1 MFNSTIYYKANKEIE
16 KITTV
21 RIAFITYEYPPETVT
36 GGIGTYTKQVASLL
50 ASSNMIIHVFAGS
63 HIQTGKVV
71 ESNITVHRIAC
82 TGPHDFQQ
90 NVLSYFEEEHL
101 DNAFELIES
110 PEIHANALA
119 IKKRFPTLPLV
130 VRLHACNWIVENY
143 KKKYM
148 PVTSKLHFFLG
159 ALRRGRWDL
168 GYWRSY
174 NYKNDVDYGYVQQA
188 DFISAPSIEM
198 KNWTVQNW
206 KIDKQD
212 ITVVE
217 NPFVENEAFKN
228 ARTKNKEHAI
238 IFYGRLNVLKGLI
251 TATKA
256 MKRILKYNPEWK
268 WIIVGNDG
276 TAADG
281 KTSMKH
287 WMQNELKEQI
297 SQVEFYDT
305 VAHEAI
311 PFYLQRASIVLIPSL
326 FESYSYV
333 TIEAMCAGK
342 AIIGSKDTGIASL
355 IKNNVS
361 GILVNAYKVNEWV
374 THIQQ
379 LINNKELRKKLGK
392 AAYENAAI
400 KHIVNEEIVEYYKEM
415 TLSKKFQY

>member
-1 MFNSTIYYKANKEIE
+1 M
-16 KITTV
+16 
-21 RIAFITYEYPPETVT
+21 T

-50 ASSNMIIHVFAGS
+50 ASNNMDVHVFAGS
-63 HIQTGKVV
+63 HIQSNKVL
-71 ESNITVHRIAC
+71 ESGITVHRIAC
-82 TGPHDFQQ
+82 TRPHDFQK
-90 NVLSYFEEEHL
+90 NVLSYFEDEHL
-101 DNAFELIES
+101 HNPFELIES

-119 IKKRFPTLPLV
+119 IKKRFPTLPLL
-130 VRLHACNWIVENY
+130 VRLHACSWIVENY

-148 PVTSKLHFFLG
+148 PVTSKFRFFLG
-159 ALRRGRWDL
+159 ALRRGKWDL

-174 NYKNDVDYGYVQQA
+174 DYKNDYDYRFVKQA
-188 DFISAPSIEM
+188 DFISAPSPEM

-206 KIDKQD
+206 KVDPQS
-212 ITVVE
+212 ITVIE

-228 ARTKNKEHAI
+228 TRTNNEERAI
-238 IFYGRLNVLKGLI
+238 FFYGRLNVLKGLI

-268 WIIVGNDG
+268 WIIVGNGG

-287 WMQNELKEQI
+287 WMQQELKKQLP
-297 SQVEFYDT
+297 QVEFYDT
-305 VAHEAI
+305 VAHEEI
-311 PFYLQRASIVLIPSL
+311 PIYLKQASIVLIPSL

-342 AIIGSKDTGIASL
+342 AIVGSKNTGIASL

-374 THIQQ
+374 EHIQQ

-392 AAYENAAI
+392 AAYEYGAN
-400 KHIVNEEIVEYYKEM
+400 KHIVNEDIVQYYKKLVER
-415 TLSKKFQY
+415 